1 MFGGEAILFIGLE
14 QQLWLVAG
22 ILIGAYSASSFDWT
36 IEMHQME
43 SNSLAAWLKWY
54 NEKAAA
60 QAADKAFNVAKARA
74 ADFADVAAAARARA
88 KAASEV
94 AVEAAT
100 KEDAVAAA
108 KAAAKAA
115 YLTDASPIA
124 RFVIDSDDTANVMD
138 VVEATARVASEVAAE
153 AATKEDAVAAAKAAA
168 KAADLAN
175 AADAAEAASEVAAN
189 VAAQAS
195 IKSHLLADIM
205 STSMAAKAS
214 AKVASAAE
222 AHAQWATRNAEFMN
236 ENGNAPLLKKYAAE
250 ALEAATAAREVQVAA
265 KAAELAAR
273 RALTEGL
280 PNLDLIQEISFFDEY
295 YLDLFSNQY
304 AQTYFGLVLYVFLA
318 LALCGLL
325 ATLAYLLSLSTS
337 QDTEKRSEYE
347 CGFAPFD
354 SATRLPFDV
363 HFYLV
368 GILFLIFDVGVALLF
383 P

>member
-1 MFGGEAILFIGLE
+1 MFGVEAILFAGLE
-14 QQLWLVAG
+14 QKLWLVAG
-22 ILIGAYSASSFDWT
+22 MLIGAYAVSPLDWS
-36 IEMHQME
+36 IEMQQAA
-43 SNSLAAWLKWY
+43 SNHVAAWLKGY
-54 NEKAAA
+54 NE
-60 QAADKAFNVAKARA
+60 
-74 ADFADVAAAARARA
+74 
-88 KAASEV
+88 
-94 AVEAAT
+94 
-100 KEDAVAAA
+100 
-108 KAAAKAA
+108 
-115 YLTDASPIA
+115 
-124 RFVIDSDDTANVMD
+124 
-138 VVEATARVASEVAAE
+138 
-153 AATKEDAVAAAKAAA
+153 KAAA

-175 AADAAEAASEVAAN
+175 AADAAE
-189 VAAQAS
+189 
-195 IKSHLLADIM
+195 
-205 STSMAAKAS
+205 
-214 AKVASAAE
+214 
-222 AHAQWATRNAEFMN
+222 
-236 ENGNAPLLKKYAAE
+236 
-250 ALEAATAAREVQVAA
+250 
-265 KAAELAAR
+265 AAELAAR

-368 GILFLIFDVGVALLF
+368 GILFLIFDVEVALLF

>member
-94 AVEAAT
+94 AV
-100 KEDAVAAA
+100 
-108 KAAAKAA
+108 
-115 YLTDASPIA
+115 
-124 RFVIDSDDTANVMD
+124 
-138 VVEATARVASEVAAE
+138 E

-368 GILFLIFDVGVALLF
+368 GILFLIFDVEVALLF